1 MEIPVPA
8 LDRTP
13 IQGDSG
19 TTGFVENRQCN
30 EEALSAFG
38 VVNVHSSLTGEIEG
52 GGDCF
57 DVEEGYKYI
66 FSDDSSIVPPRGSV
80 FACDESADQTN
91 IFSDEIFLPRKVS
104 GGPLKHKPFL
114 TPKQDPKSSSVN
126 TETLKISIAVDIRT
140 GQNIDVIEI
149 DSDNLLSA
157 EELLDDDDDIDEEVK
172 HGMRDPGTS
181 STGVED
187 GDSNDD
193 VCFVC
198 YEGGDLICCDECPR
212 SYHLQCYVEQ
222 YYDGD
227 PDMKKE
233 IDEESQFACKEC
245 DEFVDDEDYDD
256 DEMESCM
263 VNDWKQ
269 LWGPGGLMRHLTDS
283 RLNQGR
289 TGSAPLPE
297 EMLNSQEITEDFD
310 SQKGSAIGWKKFVD
324 APVEKFEQI
333 TREIEQNQKDRPE
346 MYHLGLSKIS
356 IAKREREV
364 MESYV
369 KKEKAAKA
377 AAKAQR
383 NDVAAQSNVREHTVD
398 LVLPS
403 AKRQKLDSN
412 GKSRITP
419 WLAQAAEL
427 NRTVKNTQNQNNFE
441 SQTKIS
447 FYPIVVNTTSVGA
460 PANMN
465 PDRSKEFHPK
475 GDSNAK
481 IRESDHHTHG
491 GFELLDHENQDA
503 RANADRSGIKVEA
516 LNLKYANDGIYG
528 PPLICAVKRGN
539 LEDVKHFVH
548 HGIDPATIISNRG
561 DTVLHHVGVSKVLQY
576 LLQNCSS
583 LENIID
589 QPNYSNDTPLM
600 VAVRNNCVETVKV
613 LVKTAHCDSGI
624 KGGDGCSPLS
634 IAKLNR
640 NHEIALLL
648 KQDGGASVYPVQPHL
663 NSAVENFEHTNE
675 VEVRNKTHTNCRACG
690 KKQAGQQD
698 WLDQNKEF
706 QILCVDCYNTIRSL
720 ENPPLRGR
728 SANRRTYCIL

>member
-1 MEIPVPA
+1 MPS
-8 LDRTP
+8 
-13 IQGDSG
+13 QGDSG
-19 TTGFVENRQCN
+19 TTGIVENRLGN
-30 EEALSAFG
+30 EEALSALG
-38 VVNVHSSLTGEIEG
+38 DIKVHSSLAGEVGARG
-52 GGDCF
+52 GYF

-91 IFSDEIFLPRKVS
+91 LFSDEIFLPRKVS
-104 GGPLKHKPFL
+104 GAPPKHKPFL
-114 TPKQDPKSSSVN
+114 TPKQDPKTSSLN
-126 TETLKISIAVDIRT
+126 TDTLKISTAVDIRT
-140 GQNIDVIEI
+140 GENIDIIEI

-157 EELLDDDDDIDEEVK
+157 EELLDDDDIDVVEEVK

-187 GDSNDD
+187 ADSNDD

-198 YEGGDLICCDECPR
+198 NEGGDLICCDECPR

-222 YYDGD
+222 YYGGD
-227 PDMKKE
+227 LEVKKE
-233 IDEESQFACKEC
+233 IDEETEFACKEC

-310 SQKGSAIGWKKFVD
+310 SQKGSAVGWRKFVD

-346 MYHLGLSKIS
+346 MYRLGLSKIS

-364 MESYV
+364 MEFYV
-369 KKEKAAKA
+369 SKEKAAKA

-383 NDVAAQSNVREHTVD
+383 SGDVAAQSNVRKQTVD
-398 LVLPS
+398 LARPN
-403 AKRQKLDSN
+403 AKRQKLDSI
-412 GKSRITP
+412 GKSSTTP

-427 NRTVKNTQNQNNFE
+427 NQTVKNTQNQNNFE
-441 SQTKIS
+441 SQTKTNV
-447 FYPIVVNTTSVGA
+447 YPIVVNTTTVAA
-460 PANMN
+460 PAYMGVN
-465 PDRSKEFHPK
+465 RSKPFHPK
-475 GDSNAK
+475 GDSNA
-481 IRESDHHTHG
+481 RARAAGCHTHG
-491 GFELLDHENQDA
+491 DFELLDHENQDV
-503 RANADRSGIKVEA
+503 RASTDYSETKMEA

-528 PPLICAVKRGN
+528 PPLICAVKHGN
-539 LEDVKHFVH
+539 LEDVKYFVQ
-548 HGIDPATIISNRG
+548 HGIDPATISSSRG
-561 DTVLHHVGVSKVLQY
+561 DTVLHHVGVSKVLEY
-576 LLQNCSS
+576 LLNNCSS

-589 QPNYSNDTPLM
+589 KRNYSNDTPLM
-600 VAVRNNCVETVKV
+600 VAVRNNCVKTVKI
-613 LVKTAHCDSGI
+613 LLEIAHCDSGI

-634 IAKLNR
+634 IAMLNR
-640 NHEIALLL
+640 NLEIVLLL
-648 KQDGGASVYPVQPHL
+648 KTDGASVCPVQPHF
-663 NSAVENFEHTNE
+663 NSAVENFENTNE
-675 VEVRNKTHTNCRACG
+675 VEVGKRTHTNCRACG
-690 KKQAGQQD
+690 KKQAGQRE
-698 WLDQNKEF
+698 WLDQNKEL
-706 QILCVDCYNTIRSL
+706 QLLCVGCFNTICSL
-720 ENPPLRGR
+720 ENPPRRG
-728 SANRRTYCIL
+728 YCIL